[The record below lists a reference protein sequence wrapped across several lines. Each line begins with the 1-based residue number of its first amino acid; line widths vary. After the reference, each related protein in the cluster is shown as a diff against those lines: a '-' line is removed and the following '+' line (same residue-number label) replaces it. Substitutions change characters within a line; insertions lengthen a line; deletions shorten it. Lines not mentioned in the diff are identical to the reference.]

1 MHIKIYRR
9 INNKQQGYVLLEAII
24 ILMVVA
30 SICMLLNKVVINNY
44 LKSSVVYTRDDIKTL
59 SKVEE
64 KELLNAITFFNE
76 DRTKVKYISPNLNGE
91 IKKITIDINGTS
103 GWLIKERSSNGKS
116 YIQLECNEII
126 KNEIK
131 LINIVPKFY
140 ETDYIL
146 Q

>member
-1 MHIKIYRR
+1 MYIKIYRK
-9 INNKQQGYVLLEAII
+9 INNKEKGYVLLEAIV

-30 SICMLLNKVVINNY
+30 CICMMLNKIAINNY

-64 KELLNAITFFNE
+64 EELLKASIEFNA
-76 DRTKVKYISPNLNGE
+76 DRTKTEYINQNLSGE
-91 IKKITIDINGTS
+91 IKKITVTINGTS
-103 GWLIKERSSNGKS
+103 GWLMKERASNGKS

-126 KNEIK
+126 KNGIK
-131 LINIVPKFY
+131 LINLVPKFY